1 MPTLRRVIAYVQVI
15 TARSTAHRGSL
26 AAGGLAF
33 FVSLSVAPAALAIGW
48 LVGRILSPQ
57 EVRDAL
63 TNAAASTPGLSTE
76 LQPVIEQVVTLMESA
91 STSAV
96 TITSIAGVLIAVFA
110 ASRTVVGLRLA
121 LNSAFGVPDRYR
133 GIVERVAATVITLIG
148 LVAGVAAILALTF
161 VPRVLAALGL
171 TGIRI
176 TTGNWVSDWLIAG
189 VVVWLACWFVIARG
203 ANHRARIPLWSPGP
217 IVAAVWIIAVSIGV
231 GAYASWSSTMSAAV
245 AVFGSAL
252 VILLWLYLGFVGL
265 LYGAEV
271 EAERQGLGRV
281 PTPAEVPRGVAP

>member
-1 MPTLRRVIAYVQVI
+1 MSTLRRVVAYVQVI

-33 FVSLSVAPAALAIGW
+33 FVALSVAPAALAIGW

-57 EVRDAL
+57 EVRAAL
-63 TNAAASTPGLSTE
+63 TSAARSTPGVNAQ
-76 LQPVIEQVVTLMESA
+76 LQPVIDQVVSLMESA

-96 TITSIAGVLIAVFA
+96 TITSVVGVLVAIYA

-133 GIVERVAATVITLIG
+133 GFVERVAATVITLIG

-171 TGIRI
+171 TGVRI
-176 TTGNWVSDWLIAG
+176 TTGNWLSDWLIAG
-189 VVVWLACWFVIARG
+189 IVVWLACWFVISRG
-203 ANHRARIPLWSPGP
+203 ANHRATVPLWSPGP
-217 IVAAVWIIAVSIGV
+217 ILAAVWIIVVSIGV
-231 GAYASWSSTMSAAV
+231 GAYATLSSTMSAAV

-271 EAERQGLGRV
+271 EAQRQGLGRV
-281 PTPAEVPRGVAP
+281 PTPDEVPGGIVP

>member
-1 MPTLRRVIAYVQVI
+1 MTTVRRAIAYVQVI

-33 FVSLSVAPAALAIGW
+33 FVALSVAPAALAIGW

-63 TNAAASTPGLSTE
+63 TNAAASTPGLNAQ
-76 LQPVIEQVVTLMESA
+76 LQPVINQVVSLMESA

-133 GIVERVAATVITLIG
+133 GLLERVAATVITLIG

-161 VPRVLAALGL
+161 VPRVLTAIGL
-171 TGIRI
+171 TGIRV
-176 TTGNWVSDWLIAG
+176 TTGNWISDWVIAG
-189 VVVWLACWFVIARG
+189 ILVWLACWFVISRG
-203 ANHRARIPLWSPGP
+203 ANHRAKVPLWSPGP
-217 IVAAVWIIAVSIGV
+217 ILAAAWIIAVSVGV
-231 GAYASWSSTMSAAV
+231 GAYATLSSTMSAAV

-281 PTPAEVPRGVAP
+281 ATPGAVGGGVTP